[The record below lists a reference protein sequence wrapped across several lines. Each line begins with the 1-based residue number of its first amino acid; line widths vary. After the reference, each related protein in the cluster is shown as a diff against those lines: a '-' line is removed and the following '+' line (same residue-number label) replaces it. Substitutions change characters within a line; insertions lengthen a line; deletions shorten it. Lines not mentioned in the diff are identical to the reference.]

1 MARGRAMAG
10 HKLCI
15 FLGFLLWSCNL
26 SLTNVSPVGA
36 GNEAVLAGAMPRVFA
51 AGRYIQGD
59 LTPRHQAGVVT
70 RPDLSGRW
78 RMERAE
84 NLSGFMQAIGYNF
97 ILAKAAGLARVTQTI
112 EQDEDQLRFVFEVNP
127 PLLAPRRESVVPVG
141 AAEVSMSDDA
151 GREMLLLHPRWDG
164 QVFRAGL
171 RYLDPP
177 HELTIDRY
185 LEDGRMVEHVRYP
198 GRAIEMRRI
207 FRKES

>member
-1 MARGRAMAG
+1 MRDTKRHAFCRSVLFFSSTAL
-10 HKLCI
+10 LCG
-15 FLGFLLWSCNL
+15 LEAP
-26 SLTNVSPVGA
+26 LTTASASA

-51 AGRYIQGD
+51 AGRYIDSRSQQHPG
-59 LTPRHQAGVVT
+59 RI
-70 RPDLSGRW
+70 RPDLSGTW

-97 ILAKAAGLARVTQTI
+97 ILAKAASFARVTQTI
-112 EQDEDQLRFVFEVNP
+112 EQKEDELHFVFEVNP

-164 QVFRAGL
+164 EVFKAGL
-171 RYLDPP
+171 RYLNPP

-198 GRAIEMRRI
+198 GRNIEMRRV
-207 FRKES
+207 FQKEL